1 MMMFWHC
8 CAGRTAFDAPSWGPK
23 IEEFVKRFD
32 ARYTAGEGPKRLK
45 NMYFTYLV
53 EMRALVNAAPYLLQV
68 CHLSSVV
75 NYW

>member
-53 EMRALVNAAPYLLQV
+53 EMRVLVKAAPYLLQV